1 MMIGFALGISRM
13 ISDFAFP
20 QPKCGD
26 ADTRPGFV
34 KLNFMYFALI
44 MFVVTT
50 VCIVV
55 LSFFGEESEPEKVCT
70 PTLIGQFCSYMH
82 GDVIGQ
88 FLYVEHKDFP
98 ATTVFKVS

>member
-13 ISDFAFP
+13 ISDFAYA

-26 ADTRPGFV
+26 PDTRPGYV

-50 VCIVV
+50 LCIVV
-55 LSFFGEESEPEKVCT
+55 LSFFGKEPEPERVCKS
-70 PTLIGQFCSYMH
+70 LFVWFVFSYGH
-82 GDVIGQ
+82 IL
-88 FLYVEHKDFP
+88 FLLLV
-98 ATTVFKVS
+98 

>member
-82 GDVIGQ
+82 GDWSIFICGTQ
-88 FLYVEHKDFP
+88 RFSRHNSF
-98 ATTVFKVS
+98 